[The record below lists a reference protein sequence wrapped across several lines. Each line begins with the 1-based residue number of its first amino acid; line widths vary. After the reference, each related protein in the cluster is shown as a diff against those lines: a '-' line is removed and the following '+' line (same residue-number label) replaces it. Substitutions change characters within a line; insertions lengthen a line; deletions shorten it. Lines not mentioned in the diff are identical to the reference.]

1 VLLCLG
7 FGKLIS
13 VSCRCTA
20 LPGEGKE
27 GGVGGERRDEGKWH
41 CFAESSRSVFVSLG
55 FCLKLFL
62 HQALA
67 IGSLNTYH
75 G

>member
-20 LPGEGKE
+20 LPGERE
-27 GGVGGERRDEGKWH
+27 GRWGGGEEETRVSGTAAPSRLVP
-41 CFAESSRSVFVSLG
+41 FSS
-55 FCLKLFL
+55 
-62 HQALA
+62 H
-67 IGSLNTYH
+67 
-75 G
+75 

>member
-1 VLLCLG
+1 MLLCLG

-27 GGVGGERRDEGKWH
+27 GGVGGRRDEGKWH
-41 CFAESSRSVFVSLG
+41 CCAESSRSVFVSLG

-67 IGSLNTYH
+67 IGSLNICH

>member
-1 VLLCLG
+1 MLLCLG

-27 GGVGGERRDEGKWH
+27 RGGEETRVSGTVAPSRLVP
-41 CFAESSRSVFVSLG
+41 FSS
-55 FCLKLFL
+55 
-62 HQALA
+62 H
-67 IGSLNTYH
+67 
-75 G
+75 

>member
-1 VLLCLG
+1 MLLCLG

-27 GGVGGERRDEGKWH
+27 EGGGKEETTVSGSAAPSRLVP
-41 CFAESSRSVFVSLG
+41 FSS
-55 FCLKLFL
+55 
-62 HQALA
+62 H
-67 IGSLNTYH
+67 
-75 G
+75 